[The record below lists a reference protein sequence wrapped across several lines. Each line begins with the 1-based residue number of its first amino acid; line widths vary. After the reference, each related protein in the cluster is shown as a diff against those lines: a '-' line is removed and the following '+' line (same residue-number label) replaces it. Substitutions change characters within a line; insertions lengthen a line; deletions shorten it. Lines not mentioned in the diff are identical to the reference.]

1 MTVQTSKNPQVD
13 IAEDNAFFPS
23 EYSLSQYTSPV
34 SDLDGVDYPKPYR
47 GKHKILVIAADERYL
62 PTDNGKLFS
71 TGNHPIE
78 TLLPLYHLHAAGFE
92 FEVATI
98 SGLMTKF
105 EYWAMPHKDE
115 KVMPF
120 FEQHKSL
127 FRNPKKLADIVA
139 SLNADS
145 EYAAIF
151 VPGGHGALI
160 GLPESQ
166 DVAAAL
172 QWAIKNDRFVISLC
186 HGPAAFL
193 ALRHSDNPLNGYSI
207 CAFPDAADKQT
218 PDIGYMPGHLTWY
231 FGEEL
236 KKMGMNIINDDI
248 TGRVHKDR

>member
-1 MTVQTSKNPQVD
+1 MTVQTSKSPQVD

-105 EYWAMPHKDE
+105 EYWAM
-115 KVMPF
+115 
-120 FEQHKSL
+120 QQSL
-127 FRNPKKLADIVA
+127 FLVVMAHLLVYLKARTWLPLYSGQSKMTVLLSPFATA
-139 SLNADS
+139 RRLFWRFAT
-145 EYAAIF
+145 AIT
-151 VPGGHGALI
+151 H
-160 GLPESQ
+160 
-166 DVAAAL
+166 
-172 QWAIKNDRFVISLC
+172 
-186 HGPAAFL
+186 
-193 ALRHSDNPLNGYSI
+193 
-207 CAFPDAADKQT
+207 
-218 PDIGYMPGHLTWY
+218 
-231 FGEEL
+231 
-236 KKMGMNIINDDI
+236 
-248 TGRVHKDR
+248 

>member
-1 MTVQTSKNPQVD
+1 
-13 IAEDNAFFPS
+13 
-23 EYSLSQYTSPV
+23 
-34 SDLDGVDYPKPYR
+34 
-47 GKHKILVIAADERYL
+47 
-62 PTDNGKLFS
+62 
-71 TGNHPIE
+71 
-78 TLLPLYHLHAAGFE
+78 
-92 FEVATI
+92 
-98 SGLMTKF
+98 
-105 EYWAMPHKDE
+105 
-115 KVMPF
+115 
-120 FEQHKSL
+120 SL
-127 FRNPKKLADIVA
+127 FRNPKKLADVVA

-193 ALRHSDNPLNGYSI
+193 ALRHGDNPLNGYSI

-218 PDIGYMPGHLTWY
+218 PEIGYMPGHLTWY

-248 TGRVHKDR
+248 